1 MPSVVATMDPLL
13 TSRGLARCPR
23 TSRWARQAHGFGV
36 VIQMFRPVAW
46 KTWTLGWGLWVV
58 GVLPDD
64 PQCPTTDECH
74 ALQRVALFTT
84 RNDLWWEGPRENGVI
99 IENALRRDPA
109 LVDLSRIEDI
119 INTALDELFA
129 VQSAELAW
137 QFYDR
142 WKPNLPYGM
151 PAFKLAL
158 QSVQTS
164 F

>member
-1 MPSVVATMDPLL
+1 MPSVVATLDPLL

-36 VIQMFRPVAW
+36 VVEMHRRVAS

-58 GVLPDD
+58 GVLPDN
-64 PQCPTTDECH
+64 PHCPTTDECH
-74 ALQRVALFTT
+74 ALQRVARFTT
-84 RNDLWWEGPRENGVI
+84 TDDLKWEGPNENGVI
-99 IENALRRDPA
+99 IETTHLRDPA
-109 LVDLSRIEDI
+109 VVDLARIEDL

-129 VQSAELAW
+129 VQSAEMAW

-142 WKPNLPYGM
+142 WKPNLPWGM

-164 F
+164 L